1 METCVLKLQMQTLWR
16 KYSSIMVWLGTKIS
30 SYSGK
35 RSDTNYVSSKALRW
49 AIFAHVADCSFFVI
63 SAEGIS
69 RMVLK

>member
-1 METCVLKLQMQTLWR
+1 
-16 KYSSIMVWLGTKIS
+16 MVWLGTKIS